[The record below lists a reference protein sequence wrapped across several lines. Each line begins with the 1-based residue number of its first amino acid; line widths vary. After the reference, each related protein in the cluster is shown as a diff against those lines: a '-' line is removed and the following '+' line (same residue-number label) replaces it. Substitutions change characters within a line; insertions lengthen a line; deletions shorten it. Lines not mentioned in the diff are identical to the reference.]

1 MQIYYALKQSLP
13 DMKYLVNIWYFP
25 EEGNGGEKK
34 EAMLLKLAGQTS
46 GQTVTG

>member
-13 DMKYLVNIWYFP
+13 GMKAVNIWYCP

-34 EAMLLKLAGQTS
+34 EATLLKLAGWTP